1 MQTKAIY
8 RGMRNINCA
17 LLNNDCWKCLKRLM
31 YFEEFLNVS
40 NTCNTSTSLRKI
52 LIRKYK
58 TLVKVQCTI
67 ILFAVLVLVRS
78 PIGTLDPKTST
89 KRAWRSFR
97 YIASFFADWI
107 ERNIFYRNDDG
118 SPSRVEGKISMKNET
133 KNYFSQLFQWHGVVW
148 FKKNSIDFN
157 SVSIF
162 NIDVLYW
169 MDLV

>member
-89 KRAWRSFR
+89 KRA
-97 YIASFFADWI
+97 
-107 ERNIFYRNDDG
+107 
-118 SPSRVEGKISMKNET
+118 
-133 KNYFSQLFQWHGVVW
+133 
-148 FKKNSIDFN
+148 
-157 SVSIF
+157 
-162 NIDVLYW
+162 
-169 MDLV
+169 